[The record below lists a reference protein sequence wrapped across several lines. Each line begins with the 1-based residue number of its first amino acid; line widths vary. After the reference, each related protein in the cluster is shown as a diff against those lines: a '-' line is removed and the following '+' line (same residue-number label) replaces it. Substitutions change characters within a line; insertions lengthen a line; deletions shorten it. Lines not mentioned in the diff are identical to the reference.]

1 MREEPGEGYNTPGL
15 EFKVRTSHHRP
26 GNVYVNM
33 DFIDR
38 GEGTKLLHRL
48 KLLDLSK
55 LLFLSSM
62 YSMEF
67 LLLFQML
74 IHKIMPGS
82 SVLRQQAGPE
92 MIALK

>member
-1 MREEPGEGYNTPGL
+1 M
-15 EFKVRTSHHRP
+15 KVTTHQAWNLRSAHRIIDW
-26 GNVYVNM
+26 VTL

-38 GEGTKLLHRL
+38 GDGTKLHQL

-62 YSMEF
+62 YSMKF
-67 LLLFQML
+67 LLLFQMS